1 MTYSIDFRTKVLKI
15 KVEEGLSYIATS
27 KRFGI
32 SVNSIL
38 LWTKRIEAKRN
49 RHKPATKIN
58 SEVLKEDIKAYPDAY
73 YYERAKRLG
82 VSVTGI
88 HKAMKRL
95 GITYKKN
102 TKSSP
107 GVSRRSGYFP
117 TEDRSLQ

>member
-1 MTYSIDFRTKVLKI
+1 MTYSIDFRRKVLKI

-38 LWTKRIEAKRN
+38 LWTKRIEAKKK

-58 SEVLKEDIKAYPDAY
+58 SEVLKEDIKAYSDAY

-82 VSVTGI
+82 VSVSGI
-88 HKAMKRL
+88 YRAMKRL

-102 TKSSP
+102 AESSQ
-107 GVSRRSGYFP
+107 GVSRRSAYLP
-117 TEDRSLQ
+117 TEDRGL